1 MNDDGP
7 RLLIVEDDST
17 LRLLVCKQLELLSI
31 PVEPAE
37 NGRIAIEKFSAD
49 NYSLILMDVMMPV
62 VDGLV
67 ATRTIRGIESKKA
80 GKQKT
85 PIVGMTAYGDKQACL
100 DAGMDDFLFKPVLLE
115 QVSEILLKWLP
126 AEVLG
131 DRLRNSGQFSANT
144 AKALT
149 NRAQEELKETGAQ
162 LDKIQQQIDQLKTRF
177 GL

>member
-1 MNDDGP
+1 
-7 RLLIVEDDST
+7 
-17 LRLLVCKQLELLSI
+17 
-31 PVEPAE
+31 
-37 NGRIAIEKFSAD
+37 
-49 NYSLILMDVMMPV
+49 
-62 VDGLV
+62 
-67 ATRTIRGIESKKA
+67 
-80 GKQKT
+80 
-85 PIVGMTAYGDKQACL
+85 
-100 DAGMDDFLFKPVLLE
+100 MDDFLFKPVLLE